1 MAPFTGDNPATIVN
15 LSNPG
20 DAVLSLGTSTT
31 LLISVPPPSAS
42 SFPPTCTTTSH
53 LLAHPT
59 TAGGSIVMLCIK
71 NGGLTRELIR
81 NKYSSGS
88 WSVFNDQVL
97 SRPPGNSGR
106 LGYYF
111 TLREII
117 PDGAIGDHFFVDGR
131 RVIPND
137 TEGSAFPP
145 SAHARAVLE
154 SQLLSIR
161 SRLASIL
168 PSSETSSSRDL
179 KRCIVTG
186 GSSVNPLIQ
195 QMVADVLGLP
205 VYVTPSGGGSAAR
218 GGALLA
224 KFAWW
229 KARRHQDVL
238 GGSDCTVADDDLEAV
253 GSTFEDMRKASG
265 GLVVEKV
272 AEPDRDKE
280 KVYKDLL
287 DTFRKCEDMV
297 VRSL

>member
-1 MAPFTGDNPATIVN
+1 
-15 LSNPG
+15 
-20 DAVLSLGTSTT
+20 
-31 LLISVPPPSAS
+31 
-42 SFPPTCTTTSH
+42 
-53 LLAHPT
+53 
-59 TAGGSIVMLCIK
+59 MLCIK

-81 NKYSSGS
+81 DKYSSGS
-88 WSVFNDQVL
+88 WSVFNNQVL

-117 PDGAIGDHFFVDGR
+117 PDGAIGDHFFVDGQ
-131 RVIPND
+131 RVIADD
-137 TEGSAFPP
+137 TEGSVFPP

-168 PSSETSSSRDL
+168 PSSEGPSSRDL

-205 VYVTPSGGGSAAR
+205 VYVAPSGGGSAAS

-238 GGSDCTVADDDLEAV
+238 SGPDCTVGDDPEAV

-280 KVYKDLL
+280 KVYEDLI